1 MVHVLIVYFMGG
13 AQGFTVFDHKIEG
26 PPPQDVFDTFP

>member
-1 MVHVLIVYFMGG
+1 MFCLFILQGGG